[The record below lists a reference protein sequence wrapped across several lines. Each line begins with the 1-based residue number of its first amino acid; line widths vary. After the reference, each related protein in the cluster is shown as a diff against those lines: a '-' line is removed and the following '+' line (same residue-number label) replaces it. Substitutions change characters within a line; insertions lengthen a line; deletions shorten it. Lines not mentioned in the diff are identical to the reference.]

1 MYSIIKNVINS
12 GRFDLSS
19 MLKKI
24 DTLWVQNDLTDDEHT
39 ELIELSQSKAN
50 PVLSYA
56 PFQDQIDKLAE
67 KIKALE
73 DRVTHIEEG
82 EPDDPPIIDEW
93 SEFVQPTGAHDAY
106 NIGYKITFNGEHYV
120 CKMNGCVW
128 SPTDYPQ
135 VWEKKL

>member
-1 MYSIIKNVINS
+1 MYSIIENVINS

-39 ELIELSQSKAN
+39 ELIELAQSKAN

-93 SEFVQPTGAHDAY
+93 PEFVQPTGAHDAY
-106 NIGYKITFNGEHYV
+106 NIGDKITFNGEHYV

-135 VWEKKL
+135 GWEKQL

>member
-1 MYSIIKNVINS
+1 MYSIIENVINS

-39 ELIELSQSKAN
+39 GLIELAQSKAN

-82 EPDDPPIIDEW
+82 EPDVPPIIDKW
-93 SEFVQPTGAHDAY
+93 PEFVQPTGAHDAY
-106 NIGYKITFNGEHYV
+106 NIGDKITFNGEHYV

-135 VWEKKL
+135 GWEKKL